1 MSRGDTK
8 HPVKIE
14 AISLAIAAFAG
25 SNRWAIDPNSTV
37 SVRCGFLPSSM
48 GRDTLVVDV
57 RVLCIFA
64 EVRPV
69 EIREFLNSWR
79 CFHAE
84 NACIESFFQTTSKT
98 AMEGSRP

>member
-37 SVRCGFLPSSM
+37 SVRCGFLASSI
-48 GRDTLVVDV
+48 GRDTLVVDEFDLSETDVV

-69 EIREFLNSWR
+69 EIREFFNS
-79 CFHAE
+79 
-84 NACIESFFQTTSKT
+84 
-98 AMEGSRP
+98 